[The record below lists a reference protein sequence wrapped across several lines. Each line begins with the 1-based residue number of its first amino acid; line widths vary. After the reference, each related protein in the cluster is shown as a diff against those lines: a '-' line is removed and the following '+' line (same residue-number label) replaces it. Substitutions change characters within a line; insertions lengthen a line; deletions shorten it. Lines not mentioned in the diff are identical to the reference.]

1 MDGTLHDLSR
11 GWLGLSGK
19 PERRETSAIMDL
31 WLKCDD
37 PGIIAQAK
45 EILRRYAEIRMY
57 DEALT
62 YGVLRRQSTRTRD
75 GEQ

>member
-1 MDGTLHDLSR
+1 MAFPIR
-11 GWLGLSGK
+11 A
-19 PERRETSAIMDL
+19 R
-31 WLKCDD
+31 
-37 PGIIAQAK
+37 

-57 DEALT
+57 DQALT

>member
-1 MDGTLHDLSR
+1 MDGTLHDLSSR
-11 GWLGLSGK
+11 WLGLSGK
-19 PERRETSAIMDL
+19 PENRETGAIMDI

-37 PGIIAQAK
+37 PHVIEQAK
-45 EILRRYAEIRMY
+45 EILRLYAEIRMY

-62 YGVLRRQSTRTRD
+62 YGVLRRQSTHARN